1 MFRQKTKDHLL
12 ILEILYWIL
21 KFQFQLFAGFLKIR
35 LLSRSWA
42 ITPDKVDR
50 EHNLNIFTMLQK
62 MSKMVFGAFFFLL

>member
-50 EHNLNIFTMLQK
+50 EHNLGFMH
-62 MSKMVFGAFFFLL
+62 LL